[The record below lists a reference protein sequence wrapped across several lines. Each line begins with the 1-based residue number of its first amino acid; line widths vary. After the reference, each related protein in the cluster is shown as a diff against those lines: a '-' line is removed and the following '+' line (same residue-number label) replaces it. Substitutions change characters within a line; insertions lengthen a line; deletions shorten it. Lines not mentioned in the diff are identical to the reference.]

1 MPRRPR
7 KTVLM
12 LLVERDHQNVS
23 MEELM
28 IQAFSKHG
36 TERAAA
42 QFLGITQQSFNA
54 WKYRLGLDDDIERIR
69 QQRNALDDVSD
80 NGDETSL

>member
-1 MPRRPR
+1 MR
-7 KTVLM
+7 
-12 LLVERDHQNVS
+12 LVERDHQNVP

-42 QFLGITQQSFNA
+42 QSLGITQQSFNA
-54 WKYRLGLDDDIERIR
+54 WKYRLELDDDIERIR
-69 QQRNALDDVSD
+69 QQRDALDDLSD